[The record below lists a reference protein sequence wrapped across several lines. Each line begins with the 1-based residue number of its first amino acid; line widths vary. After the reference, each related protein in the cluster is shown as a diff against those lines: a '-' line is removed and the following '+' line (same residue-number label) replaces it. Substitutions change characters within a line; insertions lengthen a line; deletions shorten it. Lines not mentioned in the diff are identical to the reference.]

1 MEDFKEDVVL
11 GEFITYMDLVLE
23 HVKIDYLKKL
33 RKINYYE
40 EELNEDKK
48 YKEFEFV
55 IDESE
60 YVCLDK
66 LNKKEKQLIELLYI
80 KGFSYKEISTMTKE
94 TIAALEKRRYRAI
107 LKIKKNLEE

>member
-1 MEDFKEDVVL
+1 MENFKEDEIL
-11 GEFITYMDLVLE
+11 GKFITYMDLVLE

-55 IDESE
+55 MLQFTAD
-60 YVCLDK
+60 
-66 LNKKEKQLIELLYI
+66 
-80 KGFSYKEISTMTKE
+80 
-94 TIAALEKRRYRAI
+94 
-107 LKIKKNLEE
+107 IKKTAVILL